1 MADITK
7 VLKYVIIGDTSK
19 AAAGLKGLSKD
30 MKDTAKSGTGFK
42 GLGNSLRDAF
52 KTGGVK
58 GLGGALKGAASEA
71 GGLKGIVGKVG
82 IGLAAT
88 GAAAVAAGA
97 AIAVKFG
104 ADSVSTFKKVAG
116 EVLKLKR
123 ITGLSTED
131 ASRLGFA
138 MKQSGVDAT
147 KGATGLKF
155 LGKNLGNAADG
166 GKKAAAMAK
175 LLGFGF
181 TDASGKVKPMADL
194 MPKLADKF
202 ASMPDGAEKTALAMK
217 LFGRSGTDML
227 PFLNKGADGLAKL
240 AKKSDEFG
248 NTLTDKD
255 LDALKQSK
263 QAQRDWD
270 AAMQG
275 LQVTLGKYLLPVL
288 TQFATMINSA
298 AIPAMQGIAQ
308 WIEKNHALFDG
319 LGQIVRWVWNNVLLP
334 AFKLAIWGL
343 TSQAIAAGQL
353 VAAMGRLTGNKDM
366 ENFGNAVVA
375 AAQDTQE
382 WANSLQG
389 IPDEVAPTIDT
400 KTDQATKKV
409 TAING
414 KIQGLKDKLVTA
426 RAKGDTKEVDRLKTK
441 IDKLRDKRIAI
452 TTDLKKGKGVT
463 FGGTLK
469 IGSDGTARIS
479 MRRRGGP
486 VRRGH
491 LYGVNEEGLELFA
504 PQQNGYII
512 PAGPSR
518 QIMAAA
524 AGGGGGRQTVAQF
537 NFSVPPGADQHAF
550 GRMIRKALVDLQR
563 DTGLVVP

>member
-30 MKDTAKSGTGFK
+30 MKDTAKSGAGFK
-42 GLGNSLRDAF
+42 GLGNNLRDAF
-52 KTGGVK
+52 KTGGIK

-116 EVLKLKR
+116 EVKSLKR

-138 MKQSGVDAT
+138 FQQSGVDST
-147 KGATGLKF
+147 KGATGLKIF
-155 LGKNLGNAADG
+155 SKNLMAASLD
-166 GKKAAAMAK
+166 GKKTAQMAGM
-175 LLGFGF
+175 LGTKF
-181 TDASGKVKPMADL
+181 TDAHGQILPMSTLLPKVATT
-194 MPKLADKF
+194 F
-202 ASMPDGAEKTALAMK
+202 ASMKDGPAKTALAMK
-217 LFGRSGTDML
+217 LFGKSGADLL
-227 PFLNKGADGLAKL
+227 PFLNKGADGLAAL
-240 AKKSDEFG
+240 AKKSDEVG
-248 NTLTDKD
+248 NTLGDKD
-255 LDALKQSK
+255 LKALDESR
-263 QAQRDWD
+263 QAQKDWN

-353 VAAMGRLTGNKDM
+353 VAAIGRLTGNKDM

-375 AAQDTQE
+375 AAQDTQD

-389 IPDEVAPTIDT
+389 IPDEVAPKVDA
-400 KTDQATKKV
+400 KTEQAKKKV
-409 TAING
+409 TEING
-414 KIQGLKDKLVTA
+414 KIQGLKDKMVTA
-426 RAKGDTKEVDRLKTK
+426 KAKGDTKEVDRLKAK
-441 IDKLRDKRIAI
+441 IDKLRDKRVAI
-452 TTDLKKGKGVT
+452 TADLKKGKGVT

-486 VRRGH
+486 VIKGMP
-491 LYGVNEEGLELFA
+491 YIVGEDKPELFV
-504 PQQNGYII
+504 PRENGTIH
-512 PAGPSR
+512 PSVPSSFGSTAR
-518 QIMAAA
+518 SI
-524 AGGGGGRQTVAQF
+524 VAYF
-537 NFSVPPGADQHAF
+537 NISVPPGADQHAF
-550 GRMIRKALVDLQR
+550 GRTIRKALVDLQR

>member
-30 MKDTAKSGTGFK
+30 MKDTAKSGAGFK
-42 GLGNSLRDAF
+42 GLGNNLRDAF
-52 KTGGVK
+52 KTGGIK

-116 EVLKLKR
+116 EVKSLKR

-138 MKQSGVDAT
+138 FQQSGVDST
-147 KGATGLKF
+147 KGATGLKIF
-155 LGKNLGNAADG
+155 SKNLMAASLD
-166 GKKAAAMAK
+166 GKKTAQMAGM
-175 LLGFGF
+175 LGTKF
-181 TDASGKVKPMADL
+181 TDAHGQILPMSTLLPKVATT
-194 MPKLADKF
+194 F
-202 ASMPDGAEKTALAMK
+202 ASMKDGPAKTALALK
-217 LFGRSGTDML
+217 LFGKSGADLL
-227 PFLNKGADGLAKL
+227 PFLNKGADGLAAL
-240 AKKSDEFG
+240 AKKSDEVG
-248 NTLTDKD
+248 NTLGDKD
-255 LDALKQSK
+255 LKALDESR
-263 QAQRDWD
+263 QAQKDWN

-353 VAAMGRLTGNKDM
+353 VAAIGRLTGNKDM

-375 AAQDTQE
+375 AAQDTQD

-389 IPDEVAPTIDT
+389 IPDKITPDISVKDEASRHVKVID
-400 KTDQATKKV
+400 KQIKGLRGKIV
-409 TAING
+409 TAKAKG
-414 KIQGLKDKLVTA
+414 DDKEVKRLQDKIKALKDKKITIKASVAMMDHSIVFKATNHGTVKVGVL
-426 RAKGDTKEVDRLKTK
+426 AK
-441 IDKLRDKRIAI
+441 
-452 TTDLKKGKGVT
+452 
-463 FGGTLK
+463 
-469 IGSDGTARIS
+469 
-479 MRRRGGP
+479 GGP
-486 VRRGH
+486 VVKGQPYVVGDAGRP
-491 LYGVNEEGLELFA
+491 ELFV
-504 PQQNGYII
+504 PRENGYVH
-512 PAGPSR
+512 PSVPSSF
-518 QIMAAA
+518 
-524 AGGGGGRQTVAQF
+524 GTSSVGGGRQMVAQF
-537 NFSVPPGADQHAF
+537 NISVPPGADQHAF
-550 GRMIRKALVDLQR
+550 GRTIRKALVDLQR

>member
-1 MADITK
+1 MADIIK
-7 VLKYVIIGDTSK
+7 VLKYVVIGDTSK
-19 AAAGLKGLSKD
+19 AAAGLKGLSKE

-104 ADSVSTFKKVAG
+104 ADSVDTFKRVAG
-116 EVLKLKR
+116 EVMKLKR

-248 NTLTDKD
+248 NTMTDKD
-255 LDALKQSK
+255 LQALKDSK

-288 TQFATMINSA
+288 TQFANFINSA
-298 AIPAMQGIAQ
+298 AVPAFQGMAQ

-319 LGQIVRWVWNNVLLP
+319 LGQIVRWVWNNILLP

-353 VAAMGRLTGNKDM
+353 LAAIGRLTGSKDM
-366 ENFGNAVVA
+366 ENFGNAVAA
-375 AAQDTQE
+375 AAQDTQN

-389 IPDEVAPTIDT
+389 IPDEVAPKVDA
-400 KTDQATKKV
+400 KTEEAKKKV
-409 TAING
+409 TEING

-426 RAKGDTKEVDRLKTK
+426 RAKGDTKEVDRLKAK
-441 IDKLRDKRIAI
+441 IDKLRDKRVAI
-452 TTDLKKGKGVT
+452 TADLKKGKGVT
-463 FGGTLK
+463 FSGSVK
-469 IGSDGTARIS
+469 IGSEGRARIE

-486 VRRGH
+486 VIKGMP
-491 LYGVNEEGLELFA
+491 YVVGEDKPELFV
-504 PQQNGYII
+504 PRENGTIH
-512 PAGPSR
+512 PSVPSSF
-518 QIMAAA
+518 
-524 AGGGGGRQTVAQF
+524 GSTGRSIVAYF
-537 NFSVPPGADQHAF
+537 NISVPPGADQHAF
-550 GRMIRKALVDLQR
+550 GRTIRKALVDLQR